1 MKDKSQAVWKIDGN
15 NVRADEPLLKVESLV
30 KHFPVRAGLLRG
42 RAGSVRA
49 VDGVSFEIQ
58 RGETL
63 ALVGE
68 SGSGKTTTARL
79 ILRLLEPTSGSL
91 RFDGDEAL
99 AYGGDDLK
107 RFRSRAQIIFQDPFG
122 SLNPRMTVGG
132 ALREVLSVHN
142 LARGTEVE
150 SRVTE
155 LLDAVG
161 LQQDDGRKYPH
172 EFSGGQRQRVGI
184 ARALAVQPEFIV
196 ADEPVS
202 ALDVSVQAQV
212 LNLLADLQ
220 ERFQLTYLF
229 ITHDLSVVRHVA
241 DRVAVMYLGR
251 IVETSDCET
260 LFRDPKHPYTR
271 ALLSAVPTPED
282 NGRERIRLTG
292 EVASPAN
299 PPPGCPFHPRCPHPS
314 VDQVCRTE
322 TPRLETAGQGIM
334 ASCHKIGPASR
345 PPID

>member
-1 MKDKSQAVWKIDGN
+1 MSSDG
-15 NVRADEPLLKVESLV
+15 PLLSVDGLV
-30 KHFPVRAGLLRG
+30 KHFPVRTGLFRA

-79 ILRLLEPTSGSL
+79 ILRLLEPTGGGM
-91 RFDGDEAL
+91 RFDGEEIL
-99 AYGGDDLK
+99 EFEGDRLK
-107 RFRSRAQIIFQDPFG
+107 QFRRRAQIIFQDPFG
-122 SLNPRMTVGG
+122 SLNPRLTVGG
-132 ALREVLSVHN
+132 TLREVLRVHS
-142 LARGTEVE
+142 LAQGSEDE
-150 SRVTE
+150 RVKE

-161 LQQDDGRKYPH
+161 LHPDDARKYPH
-172 EFSGGQRQRVGI
+172 EFSGGQRQRIGI
-184 ARALAVQPEFIV
+184 ARALAVEPEFIV

-220 ERFQLTYLF
+220 ERFRLTYLF

-251 IVETSDCET
+251 IVETADCEAV
-260 LFRDPKHPYTR
+260 FSDPLHPYTQ
-271 ALLSAVPTPED
+271 ALLSAVPTMGGD
-282 NGRERIRLTG
+282 GRERIRLSG
-292 EVASPAN
+292 EMASPAD
-299 PPPGCPFHPRCPHPS
+299 PPSGCPFHTRCPHPS
-314 VDQVCRTE
+314 VDTICRTE
-322 TPRLETAGQGIM
+322 PPRLEAVKPRRM
-334 ASCHKIGPASR
+334 ASCHKIRPASR
-345 PPID
+345 PGLD